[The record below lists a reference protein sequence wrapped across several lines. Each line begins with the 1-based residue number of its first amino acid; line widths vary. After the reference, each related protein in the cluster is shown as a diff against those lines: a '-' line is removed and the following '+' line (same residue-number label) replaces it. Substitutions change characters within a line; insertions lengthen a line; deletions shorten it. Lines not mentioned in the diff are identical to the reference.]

1 MNKKLAKLE
10 FFGFIFVSVLGVIMH
25 FAYEWSNESKVI
37 ALISPINESPW
48 EHLKLLFF
56 PYVIYGVY
64 EAIRLTD
71 EKFNVYFAKLI
82 GILLAFFTTLSV
94 YYISLG
100 ATGRQIEWVSI
111 ASFFIGAAVGY
122 LISYNIINK
131 SIGRG
136 LINGLS
142 IAGLLII
149 ALLFFFLTH
158 FPIKIPLFMDPQT
171 LTYGIDKLM

>member
-1 MNKKLAKLE
+1 MNKRLAKLE
-10 FFGFIFVSVLGVIMH
+10 FFGFLFVGVLGVIMH
-25 FAYEWSNESKVI
+25 FAYQWSNESKVI
-37 ALISPINESPW
+37 ALLAPINESPW

-82 GILLAFFTTLSV
+82 GILSAFFITLAI

-100 ATGRQIEWVSI
+100 ATGKMFDAVNI
-111 ASFFIGAAVGY
+111 ASFFIGAAGGY
-122 LISYNIINK
+122 IISYCIINK
-131 SIGRG
+131 SIGKG

-142 IAGLLII
+142 IAGLLVI
-149 ALLFFFLTH
+149 ALLFMFLTH
-158 FPIKIPLFMDPQT
+158 FPIKIPLFLDPQSM
-171 LTYGIDKLM
+171 TYGIERIM